1 MIPAIG
7 DLDWAFE
14 LVVVVVN
21 VAIDSPLGAKSNVTT
36 LVERGWSFSGEAL
49 LF

>member
-21 VAIDSPLGAKSNVTT
+21 VAIDSPVGCQK
-36 LVERGWSFSGEAL
+36 
-49 LF
+49 